1 MSVLI
6 IWKRDHP
13 TAVGEKVLKQ
23 PQTPGGTHTHKG
35 TCVQTY
41 FEQVFFMNL
50 LSLFDHC
57 KNVKITQR
65 KITAAAVLS
74 EEYNLQSYVQP
85 YKRFR
90 TRSEDKSEDNISRM
104 LNLVV
109 KSSSADTA
117 CAAFSKLFSCVCGPS
132 TGIPRTPHPSE
143 LSPYYPLSPGAV
155 GSIAHPLGWLMP
167 Q

>member
-1 MSVLI
+1 MF
-6 IWKRDHP
+6 R
-13 TAVGEKVLKQ
+13 
-23 PQTPGGTHTHKG
+23 HTLTK
-35 TCVQTY
+35 
-41 FEQVFFMNL
+41 FFMNL

-57 KNVKITQR
+57 KHFKITQKKTQQLPFFR
-65 KITAAAVLS
+65 KNVTAT
-74 EEYNLQSYVQP
+74 YVQP
-85 YKRFR
+85 YKRFQ

-104 LNLVV
+104 LNLVL
-109 KSSSADTA
+109 KNSSADTA
-117 CAAFSKLFSCVCGPS
+117 CTVFLRWFSCVCGPS